1 MIFLFK
7 RGPTHKAEMMS
18 RDPKH
23 KKAVMC
29 LLEKMYM
36 LDKFY
41 SGMSY
46 NVVGSEFSCNKQYIG
61 GVFK

>member
-1 MIFLFK
+1 M
-7 RGPTHKAEMMS
+7 HNAEMMS
-18 RDPKH
+18 RVPKH

-29 LLEKMYM
+29 LLEKMYI

-46 NVVGSEFSCNKQYIG
+46 NVVGSEFSCNK
-61 GVFK
+61 